1 MQVGQSS
8 SGMQTMNQALAAL
21 VGRRAVTAE
30 EAMAR
35 SADPAELQQLLES
48 VGTSTAPHARITRP
62 DRA

>member
-1 MQVGQSS
+1 
-8 SGMQTMNQALAAL
+8 MQTMNQALAAL